1 MGEMKEFEEAA
12 TLVMIKNPFVGS
24 ILYKLRV
31 LKTDKL
37 VETAGVDERG
47 NLYINE
53 KRFKKLS
60 LETRAFIVAHEVLH
74 AAFRHAFRGG
84 RVESEGLFNI
94 AADII
99 VNEALIDNDFRHRDD
114 FHPVRAHHVSSLI
127 EKSEDEIK
135 RWSVERLYRELLKHA
150 IPYGGGGGGG
160 NRPGPNGSG
169 RETHSNSST
178 DREVGKKEGDGSCSC
193 PDASTTS
200 TTSTGS
206 EHGKPYGKGTG
217 RGEEGWRRLGE
228 EYDLTDD
235 FVGEQEG
242 EVIREGDGSLYEG
255 SENELEERWKEVLE
269 NAQLAA
275 KMAGREPLGAMLA
288 EINSILKPKVDWR
301 ALLRTAVSIGLQKH
315 ISTWKRLSR
324 KSDDFPGFQRY
335 GLREVYAIVDTS
347 GSISERELEQFLGEI
362 YGAAKCAK
370 VLVRCFDADV
380 YEKLEVKRP
389 SDAKVIAKKM
399 RGGGGT
405 RITPALKK
413 TLQEMRSGS
422 VVVVMTDG
430 HLFDEEEAKPLFTAI
445 ATRGKGVIVTTD
457 KTVDAPG
464 WTQISLSL

>member
-1 MGEMKEFEEAA
+1 MGEMREFEEAA
-12 TLVMIKNPFVGS
+12 TLIMIKSPFVGS

-31 LKTDKL
+31 LKTKNL
-37 VETAGVDERG
+37 TEIAGVDKRG

-53 KRFKKLS
+53 ERFKKLS
-60 LETRAFIVAHEVLH
+60 LESRAFVVGHEVLH
-74 AAFRHAFRGG
+74 AAFRHAFRAE
-84 RVESEGLFNI
+84 RVESEKLFNI

-99 VNEALIDNDFRHRDD
+99 VNEALIDNDFHHRDD
-114 FHPVRAHHVSSLI
+114 LHPLRAHHVSSLI

-150 IPYGGGGGGG
+150 IPYGGDGSGSK
-160 NRPGPNGSG
+160 PCPNGSG
-169 RETHSNSST
+169 SGTYPNSST
-178 DREVGKKEGDGSCSC
+178 NRGVGEEGESDGSCSC
-193 PDASTTS
+193 PVGSTAP
-200 TTSTGS
+200 TGS
-206 EHGKPYGKGTG
+206 GRGKPCGEGAGKD
-217 RGEEGWRRLGE
+217 EEEWKRLGE
-228 EYDLTDD
+228 GHDLSDD

-242 EVIREGDGSLYEG
+242 EVIREGDSSLYEG
-255 SENELEERWKEVLE
+255 SESELEERWKEVLE

-275 KMAGREPLGAMLA
+275 KVAGREPLGAMLA

-324 KSDDFPGFQRY
+324 KSDNFPGFQRY
-335 GLREVYAIVDTS
+335 GLKEVYALIDTS

-380 YEKLEVKRP
+380 YERLEVKRP

-430 HLFDEEEAKPLFTAI
+430 HLFDGEEAKPLFTAI

-464 WTQISLSL
+464 WTQIPLSL

>member
-31 LKTDKL
+31 LKTKNL
-37 VETAGVDERG
+37 VEIAGVDKRG

-53 KRFKKLS
+53 ERFKKLS
-60 LETRAFIVAHEVLH
+60 LESRAFVVGHETLH
-74 AAFRHAFRGG
+74 AVFKHALRAE
-84 RVESEGLFNI
+84 RVESEELFNI

-114 FHPVRAHHVSSLI
+114 LHPLRAHHVSSLI
-127 EKSEDEIK
+127 KKSEDEIK
-135 RWSVERLYRELLKHA
+135 RWSVERLYRELLKHF
-150 IPYGGGGGGG
+150 GV
-160 NRPGPNGSG
+160 SG
-169 RETHSNSST
+169 I
-178 DREVGKKEGDGSCSC
+178 DGDGGEGCF
-193 PDASTTS
+193 PGGDIYRGGA
-200 TTSTGS
+200 
-206 EHGKPYGKGTG
+206 K
-217 RGEEGWRRLGE
+217 GEESEGGE
-228 EYDLTDD
+228 EPDLSGD

-301 ALLRTAVSIGLQKH
+301 TLLRTAVSIGLQKH

-324 KSDDFPGFQRY
+324 KSDNFPGFQRY

-347 GSISERELEQFLGEI
+347 GSISKRELEQFLGEI

-413 TLQEMRSGS
+413 TLQEMRGGS

-430 HLFDEEEAKPLFTAI
+430 HLFDEEEAKPFFAAI

-464 WTQISLSL
+464 WTQITLSL

>member
-12 TLVMIKNPFVGS
+12 TLIMIKSPFVGS

-31 LKTDKL
+31 LKTKNL
-37 VETAGVDERG
+37 TEIAGVDRRG

-53 KRFKKLS
+53 ERFKKLS
-60 LETRAFIVAHEVLH
+60 LESRAFVVGHETLH
-74 AAFRHAFRGG
+74 AAFRHAFRAE
-84 RVESEGLFNI
+84 RVESEKLFNI

-99 VNEALIDNDFRHRDD
+99 VNEALIDNDFHHRDD
-114 FHPVRAHHVSSLI
+114 LHPLRAHHVSSLI

-135 RWSVERLYRELLKHA
+135 RWSVERLYRELLKHFGVSSA
-150 IPYGGGGGGG
+150 DGDGGEGCFPGGDIYGGGAKGGE
-160 NRPGPNGSG
+160 S
-169 RETHSNSST
+169 
-178 DREVGKKEGDGSCSC
+178 EG
-193 PDASTTS
+193 
-200 TTSTGS
+200 
-206 EHGKPYGKGTG
+206 
-217 RGEEGWRRLGE
+217 GEEP
-228 EYDLTDD
+228 DLSGD
-235 FVGEQEG
+235 FVDEQEG
-242 EVIREGDGSLYEG
+242 EVIREGDSSLYEG
-255 SENELEERWKEVLE
+255 SEDELEERWKEVLE

-275 KMAGREPLGAMLA
+275 KVAGREPLGAMLA

-324 KSDDFPGFQRY
+324 KSDNFPGFQRF
-335 GLREVYAIVDTS
+335 GLKEVYALIDTS
-347 GSISERELEQFLGEI
+347 GSISGHELEQFLGEI

-389 SDAKVIAKKM
+389 SDAKTIAKKM

-430 HLFDEEEAKPLFTAI
+430 HLFDEDEAKPLFAAI

-464 WTQISLSL
+464 WTQIALSL

>member
-1 MGEMKEFEEAA
+1 MGEMREFEEAA
-12 TLVMIKNPFVGS
+12 TLIMIKSPFVGS

-37 VETAGVDERG
+37 VKTAGVDRRD
-47 NLYINE
+47 NLYINGE
-53 KRFKKLS
+53 RFKKLS
-60 LETRAFIVAHEVLH
+60 LESRAFIVAHEVLH
-74 AAFRHAFRGG
+74 AAFRHAFRGE
-84 RVESEGLFNI
+84 RVESKELFNI
-94 AADII
+94 AADVI
-99 VNEALIDNDFRHRDD
+99 VNEALIDNDFRYRDD
-114 FHPVRAHHVSSLI
+114 LHPLRAHMVSSQI
-127 EKSEDEIK
+127 GKSEDEIK
-135 RWSVERLYRELLKHA
+135 RWSVERLYRELLKHFGVSGTD
-150 IPYGGGGGGG
+150 GGGGEGCFPGGDIYRGGAKGGG
-160 NRPGPNGSG
+160 S
-169 RETHSNSST
+169 
-178 DREVGKKEGDGSCSC
+178 EG
-193 PDASTTS
+193 
-200 TTSTGS
+200 
-206 EHGKPYGKGTG
+206 
-217 RGEEGWRRLGE
+217 GEEP
-228 EYDLTDD
+228 DLSSD

-255 SENELEERWKEVLE
+255 SENELEERWEEVLE

-275 KMAGREPLGAMLA
+275 KVAGREPLGAMLA

>member
-12 TLVMIKNPFVGS
+12 TLIMIKSPFVGS

-31 LKTDKL
+31 LKTTKL
-37 VETAGVDERG
+37 TEIAGVDRKG

-53 KRFKKLS
+53 ERFKKFS
-60 LETRAFIVAHEVLH
+60 LESRAFIVAHEVLH
-74 AAFRHAFRGG
+74 AAFRHAFRGE
-84 RVESEGLFNI
+84 RVESEKLFNI

-114 FHPVRAHHVSSLI
+114 LHPLRAHHVSSLI

-135 RWSVERLYRELLKHA
+135 RWSVERLYRELLKHT
-150 IPYGGGGGGG
+150 IPYGGGGRS
-160 NRPGPNGSG
+160 RPCPNGSG
-169 RETHSNSST
+169 GESTSSGGAGENEKNE
-178 DREVGKKEGDGSCSC
+178 RGNGSPPAGS
-193 PDASTTS
+193 
-200 TTSTGS
+200 TSTGS
-206 EHGKPYGKGTG
+206 GHGKPCGESARGS
-217 RGEEGWRRLGE
+217 GEEWKRLGE
-228 EYDLTDD
+228 ERDLTDD

-242 EVIREGDGSLYEG
+242 EVIREGDSSLYEG

-301 ALLRTAVSIGLQKH
+301 TLLRTAISVGLQKH

-430 HLFDEEEAKPLFTAI
+430 HLFDEEEAKPLFAAI

>member
-1 MGEMKEFEEAA
+1 MGEMREFEEAA
-12 TLVMIKNPFVGS
+12 TLIMIKSPFVGS

-31 LKTDKL
+31 LKTTKL
-37 VETAGVDERG
+37 TEIAGVDKYG

-53 KRFKKLS
+53 ERFKKLS
-60 LETRAFIVAHEVLH
+60 LESRAFVVGHETLH
-74 AAFRHAFRGG
+74 AVFKHAFRGG
-84 RVESEGLFNI
+84 RVESKELFNI

-114 FHPVRAHHVSSLI
+114 LHPLRAHHVSSLI

-150 IPYGGGGGGG
+150 IPYGGSGRS
-160 NRPGPNGSG
+160 RPCPNGSG
-169 RETHSNSST
+169 GESTSSGGAG
-178 DREVGKKEGDGSCSC
+178 ENEKKEGGNGSPPTGS
-193 PDASTTS
+193 
-200 TTSTGS
+200 TSTGS
-206 EHGKPYGKGTG
+206 EHGKPCGESTRGS
-217 RGEEGWRRLGE
+217 GEEWKRLGE
-228 EYDLTDD
+228 ERDLTDD

-242 EVIREGDGSLYEG
+242 EVIREGDSSLYEG

-301 ALLRTAVSIGLQKH
+301 ALLRTAISVGLQKH

-389 SDAKVIAKKM
+389 SDAKTIAKKM

-422 VVVVMTDG
+422 IVVVMTDG

>member
-1 MGEMKEFEEAA
+1 MGEMGEFEEAA
-12 TLVMIKNPFVGS
+12 TLIMIKSPFVGS

-31 LKTDKL
+31 LKTSRL
-37 VETAGVDERG
+37 TEIAGVDKHG

-53 KRFKKLS
+53 ERFKKFS
-60 LETRAFIVAHEVLH
+60 LESRAFIVAHEVLH
-74 AAFRHAFRGG
+74 AAFRHAFRGE
-84 RVESEGLFNI
+84 RVESEELFNI

-114 FHPVRAHHVSSLI
+114 LHPLRAHHVTSLI
-127 EKSEDEIK
+127 GKSEDEIK

-150 IPYGGGGGGG
+150 IPYGGGGGGS
-160 NRPGPNGSG
+160 RPCPNGSG
-169 RETHSNSST
+169 GESTSSGGMG
-178 DREVGKKEGDGSCSC
+178 ENEKKEKGNGSPPAGS
-193 PDASTTS
+193 
-200 TTSTGS
+200 TSTGS
-206 EHGKPYGKGTG
+206 EHGKPCGESTRGS
-217 RGEEGWRRLGE
+217 GEEWKRLGE
-228 EYDLTDD
+228 ERDLTDD

-242 EVIREGDGSLYEG
+242 EVIREGDSSLYEG

-413 TLQEMRSGS
+413 TLQEMRGGS

-430 HLFDEEEAKPLFTAI
+430 HLFDEEEAKPFFAAI

-464 WTQISLSL
+464 WTQITLSL

>member
-12 TLVMIKNPFVGS
+12 TLIMIKSPFVGS

-31 LKTDKL
+31 LKTTKL
-37 VETAGVDERG
+37 AEIAGVDKRG

-53 KRFKKLS
+53 ERFKKFS
-60 LETRAFIVAHEVLH
+60 LESRAFIVAHEVLH
-74 AAFRHAFRGG
+74 AAFRHAFRGE
-84 RVESEGLFNI
+84 RVESKELFNI
-94 AADII
+94 AADVI
-99 VNEALIDNDFRHRDD
+99 VNEALIDNDFRYRDD
-114 FHPVRAHHVSSLI
+114 LHPLRAHMVSSQI
-127 EKSEDEIK
+127 GKSEDEIK

-150 IPYGGGGGGG
+150 IPYGGGGGGS
-160 NRPGPNGSG
+160 RPCPNGSG
-169 RETHSNSST
+169 GESTSSG
-178 DREVGKKEGDGSCSC
+178 RAGENEKKEGGDGSS
-193 PDASTTS
+193 STGS
-200 TTSTGS
+200 TSTGS
-206 EHGKPYGKGTG
+206 EHGKCGESTRGV
-217 RGEEGWRRLGE
+217 GEEWKRLGE
-228 EYDLTDD
+228 ERDLTGD
-235 FVGEQEG
+235 FVSEQEG
-242 EVIREGDGSLYEG
+242 EVIREGDGTLYEG

-347 GSISERELEQFLGEI
+347 GSISESELRQFLGEI

-422 VVVVMTDG
+422 VVVVMADG